1 MIIKEL
7 FALMPDETQVLIF
20 DRNKCDT
27 VYEGDI
33 LHCTVV
39 HKEYEIV
46 WLRLGTNQL
55 FVDVE

>member
-7 FALMPDETQVLIF
+7 FALMPNETKVSIF

-33 LHCTVV
+33 LHCRTP
-39 HKEYEIV
+39 KEHEII

-55 FVDVE
+55 FIEIE

>member
-1 MIIKEL
+1 MTIREL
-7 FALMPDETQVLIF
+7 FALMPNGTQISIF

-33 LHCTVV
+33 LHCTVQ
-39 HKEYEIV
+39 KEKEII

-55 FVDVE
+55 FIDVE